1 MSIVQGDDLA
11 FNRLGDDINCL
22 YYYYINKS
30 LGNDSILGYAPTIQ
44 TVCFNP
50 FLNTD
55 DLNLVESN
63 FNTDIYEKPNNTIPK
78 VYRIT
83 DDCVTEKTLFTKD
96 IELDLKEDILN
107 FYPYRYY
114 MLYDGFNQPLVIKPQ
129 YLPRVNDKLQ
139 LKVKV
144 KTNVNQSSKYL
155 LYVNGYKNDYT
166 GELEG
171 IVNEVPMIAPVSSSA
186 YSQFWATSSASFNQS
201 YLNNSIENQMTYNQK
216 TDTLSLQYQ
225 QNLMQ
230 TGFSAVGGVIG
241 ALGSLFSG
249 HIGGALGG
257 AVSTVTGSVANLITN
272 NQNYSLSRSQLQEL
286 KENDDYMN
294 EANRL
299 ATLTDMMK
307 TPRAVKSLGNDFS
320 FNKMKMKSSI
330 KLYEFRVN
338 DDCINKLNRF
348 YHKYG
353 YTINRYETNF
363 RYGRIRQHFNYVK
376 MGYCELFSDTI
387 PKEDADM
394 LKAIFERGLTF
405 WNVENRDV
413 TIGDYSLKNEEM
425 IL

>member
-22 YYYYINKS
+22 YYYYINKG
-30 LGNDSILGYAPTIQ
+30 LGNDSILGYAPTIE
-44 TVCFNP
+44 TICFNP

-63 FNTDIYEKPNNTIPK
+63 FNTDTYGKPNDTIPK

-96 IELDLKEDILN
+96 IQLDLKEDILN
-107 FYPYRYY
+107 FYPYRYF

-201 YLNNSIENQMTYNQK
+201 FLNNSIENQLSYNQK
-216 TDTLSLQYQ
+216 TDTLSLQHQ
-225 QNLMQ
+225 QQ
-230 TGFSAVGGVIG
+230 QAQIAIGSVSGVIG
-241 ALGSLFSG
+241 AIGNLITGNF
-249 HIGGALGG
+249 GGALGQAIGTG
-257 AVSTVTGSVANLITN
+257 ANAYFNNTFNNENYNLN
-272 NQNYSLSRSQLQEL
+272 KSQLQEL
-286 KENDDYMN
+286 KDNNDYMN

-376 MGYCELFSDTI
+376 MGYCELFSNTI

-413 TIGDYSLKNEEM
+413 TIGDYSLENKEVN
-425 IL
+425 